1 MSLTPGGGR
10 STGPRRQRAW
20 AAASRRPRPP
30 QGWPLIALLGL
41 YPLWWALGL
50 GAFTFLLVAVP
61 MAWYLARHRP
71 LRAPPGFGLW
81 LLFLLWAVVSLVMLP
96 FDPPGTAPGTP
107 SGRMIGIA
115 VNLGGY
121 LAATIVLLYVVNLP
135 HGQLSQ
141 QRLLRLLSVL
151 FAVTVA
157 GGLLGVLA
165 PRFEFVAPL
174 ETLLPERIRANDYTQ
189 ALVHPTSAQIQD
201 VLGADSARPAAPWGY
216 TNFWG
221 NNFSILLVWFL
232 VLMWASGSGLRR
244 IVAVAIVLVALVP
257 VVHSLDRALWLG
269 LGLSA
274 AFVLVRLAV
283 RGRLRAALVAAAL
296 VPLGILA
303 FTLTPLHGIV
313 QARLADPG
321 SIGLRNHL
329 SRAALDGAAHS
340 PVIGY
345 GGTRKVVGSPRSIS
359 TGPTPSCPNCGQFNV
374 GSNGQFWLVVFSHG
388 FVGAA
393 LYIGFFLRVAWA
405 FWRDRRATAGGGVLV
420 VLLSL
425 FYMFFYSAFP
435 VALILTMISIGLMAR
450 DRVGQLDRSIGRA
463 PPPAGRSPL
472 VGPPLP
478 LRGGRQLG
486 GARP

>member
-1 MSLTPGGGR
+1 
-10 STGPRRQRAW
+10 
-20 AAASRRPRPP
+20 
-30 QGWPLIALLGL
+30 
-41 YPLWWALGL
+41 
-50 GAFTFLLVAVP
+50 
-61 MAWYLARHRP
+61 MAWHLVRHRP
-71 LRAPPGFGLW
+71 LKVPPGFGLW

-96 FDPPGTAPGTP
+96 FDPPGTTSGTP

-115 VNLGGY
+115 VTLGGY
-121 LAATIVLLYVVNLP
+121 LAATIVVLYVVNLP
-135 HGQLSQ
+135 HEQLSQ
-141 QRLLRLLSVL
+141 QRLLRLLSIL

-157 GGLLGVLA
+157 GGLLGVVA

-174 ETLLPERIRANDYTQ
+174 ERLLPESVRANSYTQ

-201 VLGADSARPAAPWGY
+201 VLGSESARPAAPFGY

-232 VLMWASGSGLRR
+232 AYMWAGRSARRR
-244 IVAVAIVLVALVP
+244 IVAVGVVLVALVP

-274 AFVLVRLAV
+274 AFVMVRLAL
-283 RGRLRAALVAAAL
+283 RGRLRTALVAAAL
-296 VPLGILA
+296 VPLGTLA

-321 SIGLRNHL
+321 SIGLRNFL

-345 GGTRKVVGSPRSIS
+345 GATRKVLGSRTSIS
-359 TGPTPSCPNCGQFNV
+359 AGPTPSCPGCGQFNV
-374 GSNGQFWLVVFSHG
+374 GSNGQFWLIVFAHG

-393 LYIGFFLRVAWA
+393 LYVAFFVRVAWA
-405 FWRDRRATAGGGVLV
+405 FRRERRVTAGGGVLV

-435 VALILTMISIGLMAR
+435 VALTLTMISIGLMAR
-450 DRVGQLDRSIGRA
+450 DRVEQPDRSIGRA
-463 PPPAGRSPL
+463 PPPAGRSPGRPAVA
-472 VGPPLP
+472 VG
-478 LRGGRQLG
+478 
-486 GARP
+486 A